1 MSLFYKKYI
10 FICTNVRKDKNKRS
24 CGNENTLYLKKYMKE
39 KIKEEGLK
47 EVRVNSAGCL
57 NRCKKGP
64 LMVIY
69 PKGVWLK
76 FKNKSDI
83 DLIIKACISEDKDIE
98 SLTIKN

>member
-1 MSLFYKKYI
+1 
-10 FICTNVRKDKNKRS
+10 
-24 CGNENTLYLKKYMKE
+24 MKE